1 MPSSYLHPLCRTGYP
16 AADDGVVIGIRASL
30 PFNRSSP
37 LARAASASSH
47 PPLFRRAVDVF
58 SALAALETTAPHALP
73 ATPANI
79 MSSRSASLSSTSSL
93 DPAAQSYRST
103 GRGSGETPSS
113 NSERRQPLIMSPQRD
128 YISKREWSPAAL
140 DSRIRGNFSHDRGE
154 TALPERSLYLQL
166 TSECARELGVGHV
179 PIGVLIQALAASSS
193 KRGRLTASAFAIALA
208 SVSSLLHGADTAAI
222 VLGAAN
228 DFVAATWAPLTS
240 LSRRDSRSL
249 SSSAPCDTIDFRLAV
264 AASLPLLVGSS
275 RTSRLESLWKSWGDN
290 REQHGAAIVITERAL
305 SRAVAAV
312 VIGAGAAASVTA
324 LRLGSTPPEA
334 VDAYETGRTLAALA
348 FKDMS
353 PGGAPA
359 QLTVAQFE
367 AWGRLR
373 DVNLLCCGGF

>member
-1 MPSSYLHPLCRTGYP
+1 MPSPHLHPLCRTGYP

-30 PFNRSSP
+30 PFNRSSGSP
-37 LARAASASSH
+37 RAASSH

-58 SALAALETTAPHALP
+58 SALAALEATAPHALP
-73 ATPANI
+73 AIPVNGIT
-79 MSSRSASLSSTSSL
+79 SRSASLSSTSSL
-93 DPAAQSYRST
+93 DPAAQSFRS
-103 GRGSGETPSS
+103 SGPT
-113 NSERRQPLIMSPQRD
+113 PLIMSPQRD

-140 DSRIRGNFSHDRGE
+140 DSRTSGNFSHEGDGI
-154 TALPERSLYLQL
+154 ALPERSLYLQL
-166 TSECARELGVGHV
+166 TSACARELGVGHV
-179 PIGVLIQALAASSS
+179 PIGVLIQALAASSC
-193 KRGRLTASAFAIALA
+193 KRGRLTASAFAISLA
-208 SVSSLLHGADTAAI
+208 SVSSLLHGADTAPI

-228 DFVAATWAPLTS
+228 AFVAAAWAPLTS

-275 RTSRLESLWKSWGDN
+275 RTSRLETLWKSWGDS
-290 REQHGAAIVITERAL
+290 REQLGALIVITERAL
-305 SRAVAAV
+305 SRAIAAV
-312 VIGAGAAASVTA
+312 VVGASAAASVTA

-334 VDAYETGRTLAALA
+334 VDEYETGRTLAALA
-348 FKDMS
+348 FQDMA

-373 DVNLLCCGGF
+373 DVDLLCCGGF